1 MTTSRALDYLYIAAT
16 LVLTAYGQLVLK
28 WRISGFGPLPSDAG
42 EKIRFLASLLLDP
55 AIFSGFVAAFLASL
69 AWMAAMTKFE
79 LSHAY
84 PFMSL
89 SFVIVLV
96 SSNWLLGEALSLQKV
111 AGVALIVLGTVVAA
125 RG

>member
-1 MTTSRALDYLYIAAT
+1 MSRFLDYLYIVAT
-16 LVLTAYGQLVLK
+16 IGFTVYGQLVLK
-28 WRISGFGPLPSDAG
+28 WRISKFGPLPSG
-42 EKIRFLASLLLDP
+42 LLEKLQFLISLLFDP
-55 AIFSGFVAAFLASL
+55 VIFSGLAAAFLAAL

-89 SFVIVLV
+89 NFVVVLLL
-96 SSNWLLGEALSLQKV
+96 SGWLLSEPVTLQK
-111 AGVALIVLGTVVAA
+111 ALGVGLIVLGTVVAA